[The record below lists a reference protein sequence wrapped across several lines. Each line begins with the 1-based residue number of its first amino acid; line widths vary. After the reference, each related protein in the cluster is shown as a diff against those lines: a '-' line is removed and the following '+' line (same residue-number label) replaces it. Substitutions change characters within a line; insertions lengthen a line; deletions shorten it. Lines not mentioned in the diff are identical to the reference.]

1 MATNFNPL
9 GARANDANLSRVIQ
23 GFVPQVRKTP
33 PGRHFRSDDRD
44 PKIATQ
50 GTP

>member
-1 MATNFNPL
+1 MTTNFNPL
-9 GARANDANLSRVIQ
+9 GACVNDANLSRIQ
-23 GFVPQVRKTP
+23 GFVRKCGRL